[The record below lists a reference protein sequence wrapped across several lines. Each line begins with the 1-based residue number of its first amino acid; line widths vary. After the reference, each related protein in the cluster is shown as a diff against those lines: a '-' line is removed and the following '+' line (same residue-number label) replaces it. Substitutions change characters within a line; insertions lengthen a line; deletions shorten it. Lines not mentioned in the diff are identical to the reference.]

1 MRRERGRPMRKPTAK
16 GGVPLSMAPGEFIEG
31 GLPRGTLEGAAGRGG
46 PPRYPGRLLVF
57 EGLDGSGK
65 STQAHLLLKWLSAR
79 GYRAFFTEWNSS
91 DLVSS
96 IIRRGK
102 KKNLLTPTTFS
113 LLHATDF
120 ADRFE
125 RNILPPLRA
134 GYIVICDRYIF
145 TAFSRDV
152 ARGCDPEW
160 VRNLY
165 AFAPPPDKTFYFR
178 VPVETAHRRKE
189 ASRMKIK
196 YYEAGMDLNLSDDV
210 TESYLRFQGM
220 MKRQYDLLA
229 RTEGFQIIDAEQDIE
244 ALQKSVRSA
253 IRPLLG
259 GFPKE
264 EVLVHGG

>member
-1 MRRERGRPMRKPTAK
+1 MPAPRDPVPTPARP
-16 GGVPLSMAPGEFIEG
+16 VPSPG
-31 GLPRGTLEGAAGRGG
+31 GLRSSH
-46 PPRYPGRLLVF
+46 YPGRLIVF

-65 STQAHLLLKWLSAR
+65 STQAHLLLKWLSSR

-125 RNILPPLRA
+125 RHILPPLRA
-134 GYIVICDRYIF
+134 GYVVICDRYVY
-145 TAFSRDV
+145 TAYARDA
-152 ARGCDPEW
+152 ARGCDPDW

-165 AFAPPPDKTFYFR
+165 AFAVPPDKTFYFR
-178 VPVETAHRRKE
+178 VPVETAHKRKE
-189 ASRMKIK
+189 ASRLRIK
-196 YYEAGMDLNLSDDV
+196 YYEAGMDMNLSHDL
-210 TESYLRFQGM
+210 TESYLRFQGLL
-220 MKRQYDLLA
+220 KRQYDVLA
-229 RTEGFQIIDAEQDIE
+229 RTEGFQIIEAEQDIE
-244 ALQKSVRSA
+244 ALQREVRSA
-253 IRPLLG
+253 VRPLLG

-264 EVLVHGG
+264 EVLVHGT

>member
-1 MRRERGRPMRKPTAK
+1 MPDPRDRLDRSAGGSRP
-16 GGVPLSMAPGEFIEG
+16 VS
-31 GLPRGTLEGAAGRGG
+31 
-46 PPRYPGRLLVF
+46 YPGRLIVF

-65 STQAHLLLKWLSAR
+65 STQAHLLLKWLTAR

-91 DLVSS
+91 ELVSE

-102 KKNLLTPTTFS
+102 KKNLLTPSTFS

-120 ADRFE
+120 ADRYE
-125 RNILPPLRA
+125 RHILPPLRA
-134 GYIVICDRYIF
+134 GYIVICDRYIY
-145 TAFSRDV
+145 TAYARDV

-165 AFAPPPDKTFYFR
+165 AFAVPPDKTFYFR

-189 ASRMKIK
+189 ASRLKIK
-196 YYEAGMDLNLSDDV
+196 YYEAGMDMHLSDDV
-210 TESYLRFQGM
+210 TESYLRFQGLL
-220 MKRQYDLLA
+220 KRQYDQLA
-229 RTEGFQIIDAEQDIE
+229 RSEGYHVIEAEQQIE
-244 ALQKSVRSA
+244 HLQREVRSA

-264 EVLVHGG
+264 EVLMHGA